1 MHERSLPASPNW
13 YCSRCSDV
21 NSSGLL
27 GVGAKNIIYLI
38 DVSASS
44 CRVVGE
50 LVGHKD
56 LVSGFSFCQHAGQS
70 HICVSSSTD
79 GSVRFW
85 DSDNKVLIREHAAHQ
100 SPVAAVHWSPVDKNL
115 VVSGDEKGIVVCHW
129 NNTGDTASFF
139 PEPRTIF
146 CLTCSPHTWSSVAV
160 GYKDGMIVL
169 IDVSKKGEVM
179 HRLRGHDDEIHSL
192 AWSPVASE
200 DALYSRPEDSE
211 AISSV
216 CIGDTKGCY
225 LASGSKD
232 QTIRIWSTARGK
244 GVMTLKLPYLKK
256 RGFAVDPGVKERLWL
271 HVHWPKGRPTH
282 LVSSCFSGEL
292 VMWDLTR
299 TGKQRWT
306 LFGTSSE
313 GQNHS
318 RIIFNV
324 SSFHLQDDRELL
336 FSTSMDREIKC
347 WDLTSLDCCWTLP
360 TLGGFV
366 YALTFSPVGAGCLAL
381 GVGDSMIRVWN
392 TLTTQNQY
400 DTRSFW
406 QGIKSKVTALAWH
419 PKKEGSLSFGTDDG
433 KVGIYDVFSNKPPQI
448 SSSYHKKTVYTLAWG
463 PPLPPMSFGAAGGKT
478 PYSLYS
484 CAGEGIILQHD
495 PSKLSGE
502 ATDIDKL
509 IRDTNNIKHKLS
521 PHTDLSWKPD
531 GKVVA
536 IGNEDGCI
544 DVYEAPNLK
553 LLCSIQQHHKII
565 NTLRWHH
572 DHSSPSELHCLLA
585 SGSSNAIVYVHD
597 LRSIIEN
604 SPESPVVLTEPYR
617 RLCGHTGKI
626 TGMAWSPHHEA
637 RLVTVSYDGTA
648 QVWDVLQEA
657 AVSNYRGHVGY
668 LLCVD
673 WSPVDPDVIW
683 TGGKDFTLQEWR
695 VSKQEFTKP
704 PKGKKMVEL
713 KEKMKV
719 NPKQK
724 RKNKK
729 ASGTGGAATP
739 EMNGESLTGGEKA
752 ATGKELSGE
761 DEEDE
766 VSSTNSSVPP
776 SAAFEMQRKSSTAV
790 KGKEKTDLNL
800 LKKKKPRSML
810 PISTSMDHRPKEDLL
825 QDCITLASV
834 KHSSVPP
841 AGCVPGQGEHI
852 HLGLFS
858 DRQAL
863 YRMFEA
869 EEEGHL
875 EAGHY
880 DSVVY
885 LRLWS
890 GDLDGALQLA
900 TEKGELNDHLLSIAP
915 MAGYEVWSRTVEAFV
930 KQLCLQEQYLK
941 AASHLLSVNKVYEA
955 VDLLRSHRLYREAIA
970 LVKARLPA
978 DEPVLKELYTCWAAV
993 LEKDGHFSAAAK
1005 CYLAAGASFDAAKV
1019 IARKNDISSLST
1031 AASLARVS
1039 GEVALAQSLALR
1051 CAKDLADGQDWIGA
1065 QEVLSSQESLLAY
1078 RLHLCVAEL
1087 LAATLA
1093 DSQIVT
1099 QPCVSGHPWASPSEH
1114 HISIL
1119 DQVRDVWEEHF
1130 GVSQKSVGH
1139 CSVAALLQELKSV
1152 ESPSPTSNIPLRQV
1166 QLYAS
1171 LHLTRALL
1179 NWLLDD
1185 DGQLIKELWQA
1196 VAWLRDAGHFSVS
1209 AKLCRLLFPDGEVSV
1224 CSRIHP
1230 KILHHTEEEPKAA
1243 SNSLQAFVCY
1253 YRLYQQWWSNSV
1265 QTKSRS
1271 SLSTAD
1277 GDEVKDLVVNGV
1289 AACEG
1294 GVCSATRRFDKLDF
1308 DASLLLSEPHAAFQA
1323 IQRSMREIQE
1333 RLAAMVLKHGRAQGG
1348 QIESG
1353 EKEADRPT
1361 QMSNTRR
1368 SSDSQGSTDAGQWPE
1383 DQDTLLYLST
1393 KMSEHQKQL
1402 ADLPDT
1408 IKIYPHPDV
1417 LECCLVLLH
1426 LRNSSQSVSES
1437 LQQKAKDL
1445 LQQYGTTP
1453 SLLKASQRFLT

>member
-13 YCSRCSDV
+13 YCSRSSDV

-27 GVGAKNIIYLI
+27 GVGAKNVIFLI

-44 CRVVGE
+44 CRVTGE

-70 HICVSSSTD
+70 HICVSSSSD
-79 GSVRFW
+79 GAVRFW
-85 DSDNKVLIREHAAHQ
+85 DSDSKALIREHAAHQ

-129 NNTGDTASFF
+129 YNTGDTASFF

-179 HRLRGHDDEIHSL
+179 HRLRGHEDEIHSL
-192 AWSPVASE
+192 AWSPMASE
-200 DALYSRPEDSE
+200 DALFSRPEDMEGS
-211 AISSV
+211 ATGGGSA
-216 CIGDTKGCY
+216 GDEKGCY

-232 QTIRIWSTARGK
+232 QTMRIWSSAKGK
-244 GVMTLKLPYLKK
+244 SVMTLKLPFLKK
-256 RGFAVDPGVKERLWL
+256 RGSAVDPGVKERLWL
-271 HVHWPKGRPTH
+271 HVHWPKGRPTQ
-282 LVSSCFSGEL
+282 LVSSCFGGEL

-313 GQNHS
+313 GQNHN
-318 RIIFNV
+318 RIIFNM
-324 SSFHLQDDRELL
+324 SSVCLQDDRELL
-336 FSTSMDREIKC
+336 ISTSMDREIKC
-347 WDLTSLDCCWTLP
+347 WDLASLDCCWTLP

-400 DTRSFW
+400 DTRCFW

-419 PKKEGSLSFGTDDG
+419 PTKEGSLSFGTDDG
-433 KVGIYDVFSNKPPQI
+433 KVGIFEVFSNRPPQI
-448 SSSYHKKTVYTLAWG
+448 SSSYHRKTVYTLAWG
-463 PPLPPMSFGAAGGKT
+463 PAVPPMSFGAAGGK
-478 PYSLYS
+478 PSLSLYS

-502 ATDIDKL
+502 ASDIDKL

-521 PHTDLSWKPD
+521 PHTDFSWKPD

-544 DVYEAPNLK
+544 EVYEAPSLK
-553 LLCSIQQHHKII
+553 LLCSVQQHHKII

-572 DHSSPSELHCLLA
+572 DHDSPPELHCLLA
-585 SGSSNAIVYVHD
+585 SGSSNATVYVHD

-604 SPESPVVLTEPYR
+604 PPESPVVLTEPYR
-617 RLCGHTGKI
+617 RLCGHTSKI

-657 AVSNYRGHVGY
+657 AVSNYRGHLGY

-673 WSPVDPDVIW
+673 WSPDDPDVIW
-683 TGGKDFTLQEWR
+683 TGGKDFTLQEWK

-704 PKGKKMVEL
+704 PKGKKMVDL
-713 KEKMKV
+713 REKMKT

-729 ASGTGGAATP
+729 APGAGGAAPP
-739 EMNGESLTGGEKA
+739 ETNGEPVAGGEKV
-752 ATGKELSGE
+752 ATGQELSGE

-766 VSSTNSSVPP
+766 VSSTNSPVPP
-776 SAAFEMQRKSSTAV
+776 SVSVTFEMQRKPFTAV
-790 KGKEKTDLNL
+790 KSKDKPDLNL

-810 PISTSMDHRPKEDLL
+810 PLSTSMDHRPKEDLL

-834 KHSSVPP
+834 RHSSAPP
-841 AGCVPGQGEHI
+841 AGCVPGQGDHI

-869 EEEGHL
+869 EEVGHV
-875 EAGHY
+875 EAGHH

-890 GDLDGALQLA
+890 GDLEGALQLA
-900 TEKGELNDHLLSIAP
+900 TEKGELSDHLLSIAP
-915 MAGYEVWSRTVEAFV
+915 MAGFEVWSRTVEAFV

-941 AASHLLSVNKVYEA
+941 AASHLLSINKLYEA
-955 VDLLRSHRLYREAIA
+955 VDLLRSHKLYREAIA

-978 DEPVLKELYTCWAAV
+978 DEPVLKELYTCWAAT

-1019 IARKNDISSLST
+1019 IARKNDVPSLRT
-1031 AASLARVS
+1031 AAGLARIS

-1051 CAKDLADGQDWIGA
+1051 CAKDLAAAQDWIGA
-1065 QEVLSSQESLLAY
+1065 QEVLSSQESLLVH
-1078 RLHLCVAEL
+1078 RLHLCVAAL
-1087 LAATLA
+1087 MTAMLA
-1093 DSQIVT
+1093 DSEAAA
-1099 QPCVSGHPWASPSEH
+1099 QPRASSHHVS
-1114 HISIL
+1114 IQ
-1119 DQVRDVWEEHF
+1119 DQVRDAWEKQF
-1130 GVSQKSVGH
+1130 GVSRDSAGH
-1139 CSVAALLQELKSV
+1139 RSAGALLQELKSA
-1152 ESPSPTSNIPLRQV
+1152 ESPTPTANIPLRQV
-1166 QLYAS
+1166 QLYSS
-1171 LHLTRALL
+1171 LHLTRAVLS
-1179 NWLLDD
+1179 WLLGD

-1196 VAWLRDAGHFSVS
+1196 VAWLRDAGHFGVS
-1209 AKLCRLLFPDGEVSV
+1209 AELCRLLFPDNDVSV
-1224 CSRIHP
+1224 CSRKHS
-1230 KILHHTEEEPKAA
+1230 KVLHHTEEEPEAA
-1243 SNSLQAFVCY
+1243 AKSLQAFVDY
-1253 YRLYQQWWSNSV
+1253 HHLYEHWWSNSI
-1265 QTKSRS
+1265 QSRFPPPA
-1271 SLSTAD
+1271 AD
-1277 GDEVKDLVVNGV
+1277 SGPGDEVEGKALNGD
-1289 AACEG
+1289 
-1294 GVCSATRRFDKLDF
+1294 ATEESVSPETQSRDKLDF
-1308 DASLLLSEPHAAFQA
+1308 DASVLLSEHHAACQA
-1323 IQRSMREIQE
+1323 TQRSVSEIQE
-1333 RLAAMVLKHGRAQGG
+1333 RLAAMVLKHSRAQGG
-1348 QIESG
+1348 QLDSG
-1353 EKEADRPT
+1353 EKEEDAPT
-1361 QMSNTRR
+1361 QISTTAEPLE
-1368 SSDSQGSTDAGQWPE
+1368 SQGSGDAGQRPE
-1383 DQDTLLYLST
+1383 EQETLLSLST
-1393 KMSEHQKQL
+1393 KMSEHQKRL
-1402 ADLPDT
+1402 VDLPDT

-1417 LECCLVLLH
+1417 VECCLVLLH
-1426 LRNSSQSVSES
+1426 LSKSSPSVSES

-1445 LQQYGTTP
+1445 LRKYGTDA
-1453 SLLKASQRFLT
+1453 SVFKASQQFLT